1 MAFFLLKRFP
11 ILARFSILS
20 FFCVI
25 VMALIMSVALSSL
38 LTRAVTEWEWEN
50 TAALARHQ
58 VKLSGLETLFTA
70 PPGPDTRERWRNEL
84 ASLFTELPEIV
95 RVKVWDL
102 NAAVLWSDEER
113 LIGQRFPGNEELER
127 ALAGRVEVA
136 IKRLTKHEQ
145 SYERRRFATLAE
157 VYVPIFSPAGG
168 QVVGVV
174 EIYKTPD
181 RLFAAIRWGRIV
193 IWTISFGGGLALYVV
208 LLPLVQQVY
217 GRQVRDETFQAHT
230 SKLERE
236 VAEQTQELKE
246 GLAERKRVEEALRQ
260 AQKMEA
266 VGRLA
271 GGVAHDFNNL
281 LTVILG
287 RSQLVLD
294 TVRSEP
300 SIHHNVELIQSS
312 AARAAEL
319 TQQLLAFSRRQVLA
333 PRVLDLNAIVAD
345 MEKILRRLIGE
356 DVDLVTVP
364 DPTIGCV
371 RADPGQIRQV
381 IMNLA
386 LNARDAMPEGG
397 KLTIETTDVEMDQTF
412 VWRHVTVRPGRYVM
426 LAVSDTGMGMDE
438 DTKSRLFEPFFTT
451 KEPGRGTGLGLSTVY
466 GIVKQSDGHVSVY
479 SEPGKGATF
488 KIYLPRVEQAVD
500 QAESRPALAELPRG
514 SETILLVE
522 DEGALRELARENLQM
537 LGYAVLPARH
547 GKEALQLGRR
557 HTGPI
562 HLLVTDVV
570 MPEMGGPEL
579 ARRLMGPRS
588 ELKVLYMSG
597 YAGEA
602 VVRHGVLDNG
612 NAFLQKP
619 FTVDVLARKVRELL
633 DVPEYA
639 DLLIPRCA

>member
-1 MAFFLLKRFP
+1 
-11 ILARFSILS
+11 
-20 FFCVI
+20 
-25 VMALIMSVALSSL
+25 MALIMGFALSSL

-50 TAALARHQ
+50 TAAIARHQ
-58 VKLSGLETLFTA
+58 VKRSGLDALFTV
-70 PPGPDTRERWRNEL
+70 PPKPDTRERWKNEL
-84 ASLFTELPEIV
+84 ASQFTDLPEIV
-95 RVKVWDL
+95 RVKVWDR
-102 NAAVLWSDEER
+102 NATVLWSDEER
-113 LIGQRFPGNEELER
+113 LIGQRFPHNEELER

-136 IKRLTKHEQ
+136 IKRLTKPEQ
-145 SYERRRFATLAE
+145 SYERRKFATLAE
-157 VYVPIFSPAGG
+157 VYVPIFSHESG
-168 QVVGVV
+168 QIVGAV

-181 RLFAAIRWGRIV
+181 RLYATIRWGRIV
-193 IWTISFGGGLALYVV
+193 IWTISLGGGLALYLV

-217 GRQVRDETFQAHT
+217 GRQVREVTFRAYT
-230 SKLERE
+230 AKLERE
-236 VAEQTQELKE
+236 VAEQTQELKK

-319 TQQLLAFSRRQVLA
+319 TQQLLAFSRGQVLA

-364 DPTIGCV
+364 DPTIGRV
-371 RADPGQIRQV
+371 RADPGQLRQV

-412 VWRHVTVRPGRYVM
+412 VLRHVTVRPGRYVM

-438 DTKSRLFEPFFTT
+438 HTKSRLFEPFFTT
-451 KEPGRGTGLGLSTVY
+451 KEPGKGTGLGLSTVY

-488 KIYLPRVEQAVD
+488 KIYLPRVEQAVE
-500 QAESRPALAELPRG
+500 QTEARPALADLPRG

-522 DEGALRELARENLQM
+522 DEGALRELARESLQM

-547 GKEALQLGRR
+547 GKEALQFGRR

-570 MPEMGGPEL
+570 MPEMNGREL
-579 ARRLMGPRS
+579 AGRLAGLRS
-588 ELKVLYMSG
+588 DVKALYMSG

-619 FTVDVLARKVRELL
+619 FTVDVLARKVREVL
-633 DVPEYA
+633 DA
-639 DLLIPRCA
+639 NRTR